1 MLESLLPPGVHA
13 VEGPILF
20 GEWDVTPEEMARTG
34 AYVAQRKAEFLT
46 GRTYARRALRSLGV
60 AAPTIGWNADRSP
73 VWPEGVIGCI
83 THTRDYCAAVAGRMD
98 GPHAI
103 RGIGIDIETPGRI
116 SDGMALKT
124 FTEAERAVLALV
136 PEVERQGR
144 MCAMFCAKE
153 AFYKMQFPL
162 TKAWVG
168 FQDVEVELVEE
179 SGFTLT
185 LVNAIG
191 GYSGKGNQFLGSVVC
206 AHGKIAALVRIIDGF
221 IVKGTVSQIPP

>member
-13 VEGPILF
+13 VEGPILY

-34 AYVAQRKAEFLT
+34 TYIAQRKAEFLT
-46 GRTYARRALRSLGV
+46 GRTYARRAIRSLGV

-83 THTRDYCAAVAGRMD
+83 THTRDYCAAVAARTE

-116 SDGMALKT
+116 TEAMGLKT
-124 FTEAERAVLALV
+124 FTETERAALALV

-144 MCAMFCAKE
+144 MCAIFCAKE

-168 FQDVEVELVEE
+168 FHDVEVTLGNEGRFELVLE
-179 SGFTLT
+179 
-185 LVNAIG
+185 
-191 GYSGKGNQFLGSVVC
+191 K
-206 AHGKIAALVRIIDGF
+206 RIIGF
-221 IVKGTVSQIPP
+221 ARANDFRGGFQIEIDRCSSIISI

>member
-13 VEGPILF
+13 VEGPILL
-20 GEWDVTPEEMARTG
+20 GEWDATPEEAARTA
-34 AYVAQRKAEFLT
+34 AYLAHRKAEFLT

-73 VWPEGVIGCI
+73 VWPEGTVGCI
-83 THTRDYCAAVAGRMD
+83 THTRDYCAAVVARTE
-98 GPHAI
+98 GPNAI

-116 SDGMALKT
+116 TDAMAMKT
-124 FTEAERAVLALV
+124 FTESERAALALM
-136 PEVERQGR
+136 PEEERQGR

-168 FQDVEVELVEE
+168 FQDVEVTLGENG
-179 SGFTLT
+179 SFTLVLEKGLT
-185 LVNAIG
+185 GRFRKGLEVHG
-191 GYSGKGNQFLGSVVC
+191 GFDIRPERVC
-206 AHGKIAALVRIIDGF
+206 ALISI
-221 IVKGTVSQIPP
+221 